1 MATPRVLVVED
12 EEPLARVMS
21 FSLENEG
28 YVVARAEDGVECMN
42 KVSTFRPDAVLMDI
56 MMPNLDGIETIRLL
70 RSNAQHKDLLIIAVT
85 AKASVKDREDAL
97 TAGADLF
104 VKKPFQISSLLDQL
118 ESLLGARRTG

>member
-1 MATPRVLVVED
+1 VATPRVLVVED
-12 EEPLARVMS
+12 EETLARVLC

-42 KVSTFRPDAVLMDI
+42 KVSTFRPNAILMDI
-56 MMPNLDGIETIRLL
+56 MMPNLDGLETIRLL
-70 RSNAQHKDLLIIAVT
+70 RSSEQHVNLLIVAVT
-85 AKASVKDREDAL
+85 AKASLSDREEAL
-97 TAGADLF
+97 AAGADLF